1 MQDYQ
6 LVLNVPDDFD
16 PLQLDV
22 ELSYPEAEI
31 GIAREA
37 FDVTVSELSKKI
49 IENCKLDLTKITENS
64 VVIFKFPQSLAVE
77 AGPQFIKQIQ
87 LELEANLHCTVLGL
101 VDDIDLLV
109 ENSAEA
115 VKLLEG
121 MLAKVKSKS
130 IIKLV

>member
-1 MQDYQ
+1 MKTYQ
-6 LVLNVPDDFD
+6 LTLSVPDDFNPNIMECSMNYPD
-16 PLQLDV
+16 GDIQLIGEGFYDIV
-22 ELSYPEAEI
+22 EVAKEQVKKLSVSPI
-31 GIAREA
+31 N
-37 FDVTVSELSKKI
+37 VTK
-49 IENCKLDLTKITENS
+49 TS

-77 AGPQFIKQIQ
+77 AGAQFIKQIQ

-109 ENSAEA
+109 QNSAEA